1 MSTDKIISVEPEE
14 KLTVADSKRRDFLK
28 VFLSTGLMGFAAITM
43 YPVISF
49 LKPPKQRE
57 VEVTSMS
64 IGITDDFKPG
74 DSKIIR
80 FGKTPVLVIKDEE
93 ENFKAFSAT
102 CTHLDCT
109 VQYKKDEKIIWCACH
124 NGKYDMQGR
133 NIAGPPPRPLDKY
146 LIKIKNNEV
155 FVTTNS

>member
-1 MSTDKIISVEPEE
+1 
-14 KLTVADSKRRDFLK
+14 
-28 VFLSTGLMGFAAITM
+28 MGFAAVTL
-43 YPVISF
+43 YPIFSF
-49 LKPPKQRE
+49 MKPPKQRE
-57 VEVTSMS
+57 VEVSS
-64 IGITDDFKPG
+64 VSAGIADEFKTG

-80 FGKTPVLVIKDEE
+80 FGKTPVLVIKEDE

-124 NGKYDMQGR
+124 NGKYDMHGR

-146 LIKIKNNEV
+146 IVKLKNNEV
-155 FVTTNS
+155 FITSNS